1 MENYKV
7 KLFAIIFLI
16 SLSYIILGKLSISYI
31 TMPEGI
37 AIVWLP
43 NAIILSTFL
52 LRPRNEWLWY
62 ICTFLISEI
71 VADLGNF
78 TLIQSFQFG
87 LINVFEGLFATL
99 LIQKFNKNTMNFRNI
114 KYLVSFMIFALTIVP
129 SFSAIFGAVVY
140 VTQIETQTNFLE
152 FWKIW
157 FFGDA
162 LGLLLLVPLI
172 VLISQN
178 NTFSLK
184 KITKFESILM
194 IFITIFLA
202 LVIFSTEVKFG
213 ITPST
218 PMIFLL
224 IFLWITYRRGI
235 IFSMN
240 LAMAVVCIVIYFTIH
255 KQGPFSIFSPTLNTL
270 YLQEFIATLTIL
282 ILFFGIL
289 LREIKE
295 KNILL
300 TRTNFKLKRLSSE
313 LEKRVDEKTKSLEE
327 ANEKLNYLATT
338 DFLTKIYNRRFF
350 DEVMK
355 SEIEKAQRYNSDL
368 SFIMF
373 DIDYFKNIN
382 DTFGHKVG
390 DEVLIFLAKLI
401 KDNIRKI
408 DIFSRIGGEEFAIIL
423 PSTNLE
429 KTKELAIKLKNL
441 VQNHALIIDNQE
453 IKITISIGLSTFNET
468 TQTYDE
474 IFKIADKNLYK
485 AKNSGRNIIV
495 S

>member
-441 VQNHALIIDNQE
+441 VQNHALIIDNQK

-474 IFKIADKNLYK
+474 IFKMADKNLYK

>member
-441 VQNHALIIDNQE
+441 VQNHALIIDNQK

-474 IFKIADKNLYK
+474 IFKMTDKNLYK